1 MIAQRQSETGFREL
15 DAHHRA
21 HQVDTAIPPCAL
33 GQKETTRIQITRPTR
48 TATSTSSTLRCW
60 DGDDIR

>member
-1 MIAQRQSETGFREL
+1 MIAQRQSETGFRKL

-21 HQVDTAIPPCAL
+21 HQVDMAIRPCAL

-48 TATSTSSTLRCW
+48 TATSASSTLRCW
-60 DGDDIR
+60 DGDAIR

>member
-1 MIAQRQSETGFREL
+1 MRIIVLIRF
-15 DAHHRA
+15 DA
-21 HQVDTAIPPCAL
+21 AIRPCAL